1 MPALY
6 SAIVWLF
13 RTFLAEKF
21 VGWVLKGITFGKM
34 VFINTALFALVIAY
48 GWAAFRLIMFVY
60 EKTNQFISFLSDISS
75 GGSNEILAWAM
86 DIIRALGVWN
96 AFVDVYNVFSVPI
109 VSVIL
114 LYVYKIGFKVLHS
127 MQLTLTTF
135 NIARL

>member
-6 SAIVWLF
+6 SAIVWFF

-34 VFINTALFALVIAY
+34 VLINTALFALVIAY
-48 GWAAFRLIMFVY
+48 GWAVFKLIMFVHNSIN
-60 EKTNQFISFLSDISS
+60 KFISYLSNLTS

-86 DIIRALGVWN
+86 DIFRALGVWN
-96 AFVDVYNVFSVPI
+96 AFVDAYNVFSVPI

>member
-1 MPALY
+1 MGALY
-6 SAIVWLF
+6 SAIVWFF
-13 RTFLAEKF
+13 RSFIAEKF
-21 VGWVLKGITFGKM
+21 VGWVLKKVTFGKM
-34 VFINTALFALVIAY
+34 VLINTFLFALVIAY
-48 GWAAFRLIMFVY
+48 GWAAFKLIMFVHDSIN
-60 EKTNQFISFLSDISS
+60 KFISFLNDISS
-75 GGSNEILAWAM
+75 GGSNEILSWAM
-86 DIIRALGVWN
+86 DIIRAFGVWN

>member
-6 SAIVWLF
+6 NA
-13 RTFLAEKF
+13 LAWIFGADILEKIAKWF
-21 VGWVLKGITFGKM
+21 LKGVNFTSMLLVNG
-34 VFINTALFALVIAY
+34 FIVAAVLSY
-48 GWAAFRLIMFVY
+48 CWAILKLIMFVY

-86 DIIRALGVWN
+86 DIIRAFGVWN

>member
-6 SAIVWLF
+6 SAIVWFF

-34 VFINTALFALVIAY
+34 VFINTALFVLVIAY

-96 AFVDVYNVFSVPI
+96 AFVDVYNIFSVPI

>member
-6 SAIVWLF
+6 SAIVWFF

-21 VGWVLKGITFGKM
+21 VGWVLKKVTFGKM
-34 VFINTALFALVIAY
+34 VLINTSLFALVIAY
-48 GWAAFRLIMFVY
+48 GWAVFKLIMFVH
-60 EKTNQFISFLSDISS
+60 ESINKFISYLSNLSS

-96 AFVDVYNVFSVPI
+96 AFVDAYNVFSVPI